1 MSAPPMETLTLYL
14 AANKT
19 RQSRGFTLIEVVVA
33 LAILTAGFSV
43 IFKLFQQSGIT
54 ATRVVATQQ
63 QINAEQSVFSALKAI
78 NPAETSSGRDQA
90 GDVSYQWQSNPISP
104 LLQTRSSDGTSPY
117 YVQLYKVTVEYQL
130 NNQTNAFSFEQLGW
144 SE

>member
-1 MSAPPMETLTLYL
+1 METLTLYL

-19 RQSRGFTLIEVVVA
+19 HQSRGFTLIEVVVA

-63 QINAEQSVFSALKAI
+63 QVDAEQSIFNVIKAV
-78 NPAETSSGRDQA
+78 NPAKNNSGKNA
-90 GDVSYQWQSNPISP
+90 VGDIQYQWQADPMSP
-104 LLQTRSSDGTSPY
+104 LLRARSDDGTNRY
-117 YVQLYKVTVEYQL
+117 HVQLYKVTVDYQL
-130 NNQTNAFSFEQLGW
+130 NNQSYQFEFEQLGW
-144 SE
+144 SKQ